1 MKQKTHNY
9 PIVSYLDDF
18 VVDLP
23 MNDDLTGLKCSKLK
37 KMSVSRY
44 TLLSKIKQFNNQS
57 YYDNSVRH
65 HGHDIT
71 QLVNPSKDFDSNQ
84 STNYLY
90 SYVKRHKQARETRI
104 DNLCSNKLIVHA
116 ILIKFLETFMYYK
129 HIEQLKRDNKLD
141 ILDENT
147 INTIHVLHDGTQNR
161 IGLQSQIAQSLIFI
175 HKKKCIKSYME
186 DPYAF
191 VWEVMFPKP
200 SKRRRTLFTMRQILE
215 RNIDYISKMD
225 IKIDHKLS
233 RHINHRVI

>member
-44 TLLSKIKQFNNQS
+44 TLFSKIKQFNDQS
-57 YYDNSVRH
+57 YYDNSVKH
-65 HGHDIT
+65 HRNDSAK
-71 QLVNPSKDFDSNQ
+71 LVKLSNIDSGQ

-90 SYVKRHKQARETRI
+90 AYAKHHKKAHRTRI

-116 ILIKFLETFMYYK
+116 ILIKFLEVLMYYI
-129 HIEQLKRDNKLD
+129 HIEQLKRDDKLN
-141 ILDENT
+141 ILDEKT
-147 INTIHVLHDGTQNR
+147 ILPIHVLHGGIQDP
-161 IGLQSQIAQSLIFI
+161 IDLQSKFFQSLIFT
-175 HKKKCIKSYME
+175 HKKRCIKSYME